1 MHPRGLRIVVYRA
14 RQCDPRKCSAL
25 KLKRHGLADVV
36 YRTQELPRGAVVLNP
51 FSERAFSPA
60 DRGRVESR
68 GLVALDLS
76 WKHVGDVAGLLGLP
90 RAARCLPY
98 LIAANPVNYGKPTV
112 LSTVEALAAAL
123 FVVGLRKNA
132 ERLLSVFK
140 WGSTFLSLNRELLEA
155 YAGARD
161 SGEVVRLQEQFM
173 SAGGS
178 GSG

>member
-1 MHPRGLRIVVYRA
+1 
-14 RQCDPRKCSAL
+14 
-25 KLKRHGLADVV
+25 
-36 YRTQELPRGAVVLNP
+36 
-51 FSERAFSPA
+51 
-60 DRGRVESR
+60 
-68 GLVALDLS
+68 
-76 WKHVGDVAGLLGLP
+76 VGDVAGLLGLP